1 MTRINDPDNDP
12 DKRLERTARKPAD
25 SDGGRTD
32 PDAAHDTD
40 SDEHTHTDSDT
51 DPDAGP
57 AGARITGAGGI

>member
-1 MTRINDPDNDP
+1 MTRIMTRINDSNERPGSRP
-12 DKRLERTARKPAD
+12 TRMAGEPKRALPIL
-25 SDGGRTD
+25 D

-57 AGARITGAGGI
+57 AGLG